1 MDQSI
6 LSIEEIRFKNKLE
19 IQEFQL
25 IIHKL
30 ENKIEMLKAILQS
43 RENPDQVKF

>member
-6 LSIEEIRFKNKLE
+6 LSIEEIRFQHKLE